1 MNANEQQLL
10 QALSISANNDSVD
23 LEDCKLSFRHK
34 LNDYIQK
41 HYMQLTLETLS
52 R

>member
-23 LEDCKLSFRHK
+23 LEDCKVSFAHK
-34 LNDYIQK
+34 LNDQYTNTICS
-41 HYMQLTLETLS
+41 LP
-52 R
+52 